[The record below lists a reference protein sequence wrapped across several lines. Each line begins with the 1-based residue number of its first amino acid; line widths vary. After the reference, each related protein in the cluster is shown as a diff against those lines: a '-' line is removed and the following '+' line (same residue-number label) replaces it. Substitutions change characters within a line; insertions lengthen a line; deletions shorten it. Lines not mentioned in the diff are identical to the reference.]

1 MNICK
6 IKLLLERI
14 CEQERAKVDGLVM
27 LFLQETVTNRMQLF
41 KSVCGTEAIGVG
53 K

>member
-14 CEQERAKVDGLVM
+14 CERERAKVDGLVM
-27 LFLQETVTNRMQLF
+27 LFLQETVTSRECSFSRVYVALRLL
-41 KSVCGTEAIGVG
+41 G
-53 K
+53 